1 MLNLTY
7 QSYIVAPHK
16 NWGFVEWYAKFGI
29 VRHKGVCCLPH
40 SYDVY
45 GLLVKLMCLQLTCG
59 REISGIIKQCALEED
74 NIFSNPLSSKPSENV
89 KNWLKEYKVW
99 KKQAIII
106 KTSFVEVYIF

>member
-1 MLNLTY
+1 MLNLAY

-45 GLLVKLMCLQLTCG
+45 GLLVKLMCLQLTCE

-74 NIFSNPLSSKPSENV
+74 NIVSNPLSSKPSENV
-89 KNWLKEYKVW
+89 KNWLKEYKVC